1 MGNLELQ
8 KLKSKVFVPNILPNN
23 LLLHSSWYIVANI
36 QGYKPNLTRKKIAPG
51 ILTLAKPSIF
61 LLSPFSYFQR
71 RVVSVRE
78 DKTHLPHAWTP
89 EASGDCE
96 WYKPGETLQDSN
108 EKSKDENT
116 TQLFLQRLW
125 QTRNHQIFYLSWKSD
140 LKFEISAVVP
150 TWKVDVR
157 WYNMV
162 LDLLV
167 RCLKNCLKHILPN
180 PNGDKHV
187 GLPWSEVKI
196 ITKKTNLLGGWT
208 THLQNISGG
217 ENKKYLKPSKVEW
230 DRIPTDPE
238 M

>member
-1 MGNLELQ
+1 MHEPPRPLG
-8 KLKSKVFVPNILPNN
+8 
-23 LLLHSSWYIVANI
+23 IVN
-36 QGYKPNLTRKKIAPG
+36 GTN
-51 ILTLAKPSIF
+51 LAKNAPRFKRKIKGWKYNS
-61 LLSPFSYFQR
+61 
-71 RVVSVRE
+71 VVSP
-78 DKTHLPHAWTP
+78 KTMTN
-89 EASGDCE
+89 
-96 WYKPGETLQDSN
+96 TLQDSN

-125 QTRNHQIFYLSWKSD
+125 QTRNHQIFYFGWRSD

-167 RCLKNCLKHILPN
+167 RCLKKILKHILPN

-217 ENKKYLKPSKVEW
+217 ENKKYLKPSKAEW
-230 DRIPTDPE
+230 DRIPMDPE

>member
-1 MGNLELQ
+1 MIHCC
-8 KLKSKVFVPNILPNN
+8 F
-23 LLLHSSWYIVANI
+23 I
-36 QGYKPNLTRKKIAPG
+36 QGTNLIWHGKNSPG
-51 ILTLAKPSIF
+51 QWRLENF
-61 LLSPFSYFQR
+61 PFSFWVLAYFLR

-89 EASGDCE
+89 QPLGIVNGTNL
-96 WYKPGETLQDSN
+96 PVLQDSN

-116 TQLFLQRLW
+116 TQLLW
-125 QTRNHQIFYLSWKSD
+125 QTKKHQICYFGWKSD
-140 LKFEISAVVP
+140 LKFKLSAVVP

-162 LDLLV
+162 FGLLV
-167 RCLKNCLKHILPN
+167 RCLKKVFKNILPN

-187 GLPWSEVKI
+187 GLLWSEVKI

-217 ENKKYLKPSKVEW
+217 ENKKYLKPSKAEW